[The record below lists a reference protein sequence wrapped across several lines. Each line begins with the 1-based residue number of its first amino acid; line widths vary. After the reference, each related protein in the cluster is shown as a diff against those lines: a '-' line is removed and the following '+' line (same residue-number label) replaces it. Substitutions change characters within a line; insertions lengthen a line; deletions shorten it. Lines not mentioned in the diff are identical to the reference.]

1 MSNLEKPPNVI
12 YWQTELRPQGALAVV
27 RLTWKRQGKAFR
39 TEEVCLAD
47 NEDGYAAIEMALE
60 RCSADD
66 AEIELGIISAHDPA
80 EFNIGFGDE
89 T

>member
-1 MSNLEKPPNVI
+1 MKQPVV
-12 YWQTELRPQGALAVV
+12 YWQTELRPQEALAVV

-47 NEDGYAAIEMALE
+47 NEDGYAAIYLALE

-66 AEIELGIISAHDPA
+66 ADIELGIISAHDPA
-80 EFNIGFGDE
+80 DFNIVFSNG